1 MTYRIQKQFVPV
13 DTNNGDPD
21 WAKRQ
26 IWVAKLNAEDTV
38 DEFDTME
45 EAEAK
50 KLELETADPSGRV
63 YRIVEI

>member
-1 MTYRIQKQFVPV
+1 MSYRIQKQFVPV

-63 YRIVEI
+63 YRIIEI

>member
-38 DEFDTME
+38 DEFNTME

>member
-13 DTNNGDPD
+13 DTNSGDPD

-26 IWVAKLNAEDTV
+26 IWVAKLNSEDTV
-38 DEFDTME
+38 DEFETLE

-50 KLELETADPSGRV
+50 KVELETADPSGRV

>member
-13 DTNNGDPD
+13 DANNGDPD
-21 WAKRQ
+21 RAKRQ

-38 DEFDTME
+38 DDFDTLE
-45 EAEAK
+45 EAETK
-50 KLELETADPSGRV
+50 KVELETADPSGRV

>member
-1 MTYRIQKQFVPV
+1 MAYRIQKQFVPV
-13 DTNNGDPD
+13 DTNQGDPD

-26 IWVAKLNAEDTV
+26 IWVAKLNTDDTI
-38 DEFDTME
+38 DEFDTLE

-50 KLELETADPSGRV
+50 KTQLETSDPSGRV

>member
-1 MTYRIQKQFVPV
+1 MAYRIQKQFVPV

-50 KLELETADPSGRV
+50 KLELETADPSERV

>member
-1 MTYRIQKQFVPV
+1 MAYRIQKQFVPV

-26 IWVAKLNAEDTV
+26 IWVSKLNAEDTV

-50 KLELETADPSGRV
+50 KLELETADPSERV

>member
-1 MTYRIQKQFVPV
+1 MVYRIQKQFIPV
-13 DTNNGDPD
+13 DTNQGDPD

-26 IWVAKLNAEDTV
+26 IWVAKLNADDTI
-38 DEFDTME
+38 DEFDTLE

-50 KLELETADPSGRV
+50 KTQLENSDPSGRV

>member
-26 IWVAKLNAEDTV
+26 IWVAKLNSEDTV
-38 DEFDTME
+38 DEFETLE

-50 KLELETADPSGRV
+50 KVELETADPSGRV